1 VLVPYLEAERAG
13 ALLPPRPARET
24 DILIFIIETRELVE
38 VIVDLDLMK
47 ETSSCVVKEHH
58 APLDRDELNA
68 ARDLMVQAPEVKAAI
83 AELELP
89 EGTIVVPQVW
99 PAGADDDKPS
109 ERKVFYTLYHRNP
122 ENNSPDS
129 NHWGYPLPLVVWW
142 DLWENKVTSITY
154 CYTGAEEDGRRLRT
168 GPKTNP
174 TKGYKSAEFFPELRG
189 GSTRDDLKPL
199 HVNQPEGPSFTVDGQ
214 LIQWQKW
221 RFRVSFK

>member
-1 VLVPYLEAERAG
+1 MKK
-13 ALLPPRPARET
+13 
-24 DILIFIIETRELVE
+24 E
-38 VIVDLDLMK
+38 V
-47 ETSSCVVKEHH
+47 SSFVVKEHH

-83 AELELP
+83 AEMELP
-89 EGTIVVPQVW
+89 EGAIVVPQVW

-129 NHWGYPLPLVVWW
+129 NHWGFPLPLVVWW
-142 DLWENKVTSITY
+142 DLWEQKVTSITY